1 MAKKQSLSSL
11 KAEICNDAINEQ
23 VDRALGETEFYDL
36 EPEDLTEQEKNALLS
51 VFAIETKGNADVGKA
66 LKKRYPAVFDSFAK
80 KMSSNEEKRNIDMLT
95 WLAKKPWWN
104 DRGVK
109 TFLTPEGAS
118 YAKEEDSARD
128 REKAREIAREHPE
141 LVAKIKKEHP
151 KLAARIMKEIQ

>member
-1 MAKKQSLSSL
+1 MAKKQSLSSI
-11 KAEICNDAINEQ
+11 KAEICKDAINDEIEN
-23 VDRALGETEFYDL
+23 ALSETVFYDI

-51 VFAIETKGNADVGKA
+51 VFASHPIDVERA
-66 LKKRYPAVFDSFAK
+66 FKKQYPSIYVAI
-80 KMSSNEEKRNIDMLT
+80 EKRLAEKEEGYKIKKLE